1 MNKKIKNII
10 SFWIVTVCRL
20 CFAATFIVSGFVK
33 AADPLGML
41 YKTNAYFSHWG
52 HPFEDNSTLLSV
64 FVVAL
69 STLEFML
76 GIYILLGIR
85 KRTTTIVAFVTMLCM
100 TALTAYIYIYNPVA
114 DCGCFGTA
122 LTLTNGQTLAKNIVL
137 LTCAAILYKR
147 EHYLLRL
154 ISERNQWIVSLYSAA
169 YIILLSI
176 YSFHYLP
183 VVDFTDFKEGTD
195 LRNAY
200 YTPEEDT
207 PPALINFSCITDKD
221 ELMTDSILQQ
231 HSRVYLLTIP
241 NMKTADNGCADRIN
255 DIYDICRDSCW
266 GFYAITAYN
275 TDSSDRNNWV
285 DCTGASYPFLK
296 ADEDMIKSMV
306 RSNPG
311 LLLIS
316 NGVIDKKWSNNNLPD
331 IESVE
336 QPEAASFWTAHRYS
350 LTLLLLWFVIPLSIC
365 IMSDRIWI
373 GIKYYKHYIFKKH
386 LNIHNNE
393 KENCSR

>member
-1 MNKKIKNII
+1 M
-10 SFWIVTVCRL
+10 
-20 CFAATFIVSGFVK
+20 
-33 AADPLGML
+33 
-41 YKTNAYFSHWG
+41 
-52 HPFEDNSTLLSV
+52 
-64 FVVAL
+64 
-69 STLEFML
+69 
-76 GIYILLGIR
+76 
-85 KRTTTIVAFVTMLCM
+85 
-100 TALTAYIYIYNPVA
+100 
-114 DCGCFGTA
+114 
-122 LTLTNGQTLAKNIVL
+122 
-137 LTCAAILYKR
+137 
-147 EHYLLRL
+147 
-154 ISERNQWIVSLYSAA
+154 
-169 YIILLSI
+169 
-176 YSFHYLP
+176 
-183 VVDFTDFKEGTD
+183 
-195 LRNAY
+195 RNAY

-275 TDSSDRNNWV
+275 TDSSDINNWV

-331 IESVE
+331 IESVG